1 MSIENEQDHES
12 SGLEFITADVL
23 QSLGKVFLLNSLFL
37 LVNQISQGFPN
48 I

>member
-1 MSIENEQDHES
+1 MNIENDQDHES
-12 SGLEFITADVL
+12 SGLEFNTADVL
-23 QSLGKVFLLNSLFL
+23 QSLGKVFLSNSLFC